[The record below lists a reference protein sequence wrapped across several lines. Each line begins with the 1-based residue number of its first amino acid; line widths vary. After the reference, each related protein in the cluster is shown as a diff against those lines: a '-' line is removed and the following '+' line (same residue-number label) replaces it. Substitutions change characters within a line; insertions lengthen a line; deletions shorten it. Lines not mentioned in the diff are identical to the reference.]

1 MSKYIIN
8 FAIGLAIIIPP
19 VAFLILFAAYPAV
32 GYLVFLPLL
41 GWGCYSIGTVAKEMW
56 EDRHANRSTRM

>member
-32 GYLVFLPLL
+32 GYLVLLPLL
-41 GWGCYSIGTVAKEMW
+41 GWGCYQIGTVVKEMW
-56 EDRHANRSTRM
+56 KDRRANHSTRV